1 MLNLIINQNIE
12 NPSVLALR
20 PLNLASCQ
28 TKTKYVTTLMV
39 I

>member
-28 TKTKYVTTLMV
+28 NKKKNMLPH
-39 I
+39 